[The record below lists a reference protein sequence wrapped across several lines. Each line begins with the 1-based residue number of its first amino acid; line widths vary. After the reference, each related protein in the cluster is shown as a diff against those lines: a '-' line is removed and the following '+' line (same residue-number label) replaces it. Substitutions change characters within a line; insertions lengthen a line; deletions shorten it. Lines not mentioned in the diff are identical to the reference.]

1 MFNNRE
7 AIRYRIFF
15 VLGAYVMKTSFFP
28 QTFYYNSGKA

>member
-7 AIRYRIFF
+7 AIRYRIF
-15 VLGAYVMKTSFFP
+15 LYWGQYVMKTSFFP